1 MSARNQPSDA
11 QKAAAWQN
19 SGGQVFNGKPVGKAK
34 CPWGQCNY
42 GLMDANRYGDAHRD
56 DWVVDH
62 IIVLANGGTN
72 DHSNLQAMHNACN
85 NEKGDS

>member
-1 MSARNQPSDA
+1 MSARNQFSDA

-19 SGGQVFNGKPVGKAK
+19 SGGQVINGKPVGKAK
-34 CPWGQCNY
+34 CPWKDCKY
-42 GLMDANRYGDAHRD
+42 GLMDANRYGDQHPD

-62 IIVLANGGTN
+62 IVALTNGGNN
-72 DHSNLQAMHNACN
+72 DHSNLQAMHNKCN